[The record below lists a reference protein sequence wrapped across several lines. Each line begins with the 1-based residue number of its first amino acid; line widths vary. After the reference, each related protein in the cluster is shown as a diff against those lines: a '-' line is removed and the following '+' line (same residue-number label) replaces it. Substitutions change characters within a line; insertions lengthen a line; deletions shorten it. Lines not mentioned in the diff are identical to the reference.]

1 MIKLFEDYKNLNMI
15 DRSFLIPAHRSD
27 TVSLQGMK
35 VTPNSKVVINPIEPH
50 KFSTIM
56 DIYESQ
62 KDQIAMIIVRA
73 HNRQLLAIYPYADG
87 YTHEYADIA
96 TKMISYVNKQ
106 FFIQFTPFA
115 YQKCKMSEWYS
126 EWESTNSVA
135 TVKTIISRTVKRFY
149 ELVAPEGTTKK
160 WDCIFVYNDPA
171 VQQQRQNRRSSQI
184 NRVLTPSD
192 PNYDRYISS
201 LQDMFRTRAQ
211 KWIDDHRIDAKNAA
225 DIKKLLKGIK
235 NDRIKFRG
243 EIYNMTSRDMGR
255 YPNFELVYRM
265 NEDGNVDEK
274 HPYCIIIELEF
285 QGLKPTIKRIVGASS
300 YWDKSDR
307 QPI

>member
-15 DRSFLIPAHRSD
+15 DRSFLMPTRGSN
-27 TVSLQGMK
+27 TVSLEDIN

-50 KFSTIM
+50 KFSTII

-73 HNRQLLAIYPYADG
+73 HNRQLLAVYPVGRDSIG
-87 YTHEYADIA
+87 RQ
-96 TKMISYVNKQ
+96 MISYSYKDFVIK
-106 FFIQFTPFA
+106 FTPFA
-115 YQKCKMSEWYS
+115 YQKCQMNYWYS
-126 EWESTNSVA
+126 EQEVTDSVA
-135 TVKTIISRTVKRFY
+135 TVKTMISRTVKRFY

-160 WDCIFVYNDPA
+160 WDCIFVYNDPD
-171 VQQQRQNRRSSQI
+171 VQNQRQKRRSSQI

-192 PNYDRYISS
+192 PDYDRYIRS
-201 LQDMFRTRAQ
+201 LQDMFRIRAQ
-211 KWIDDHRIDAKNAA
+211 KWIDDHRIDAKNAT

-243 EIYNMTSRDMGR
+243 AIYNMTSRDMGK
-255 YPNFELVYRM
+255 YPNFELAYSIDD
-265 NEDGNVDEK
+265 DGNIDEK
-274 HPYCIIIELEF
+274 HPYYIIIELVF
-285 QGLKPTIKRIVGASS
+285 QGLKPTIKRIVGARNS
-300 YWDKSDR
+300 WDRSAR

>member
-15 DRSFLIPAHRSD
+15 DRSFLMPRRRNN
-27 TVSLQGMK
+27 TVSLQDIN

-50 KFSTIM
+50 KFSTII

-73 HNRQLLAIYPYADG
+73 HNRQLLAVYPVGRDSIG
-87 YTHEYADIA
+87 RQ
-96 TKMISYVNKQ
+96 MNSYSYKDFV
-106 FFIQFTPFA
+106 IQFTPFA
-115 YQKCKMSEWYS
+115 YQKCQMHYWYS
-126 EWESTNSVA
+126 EQEATDSVA
-135 TVKTIISRTVKRFY
+135 MVKTMISRTVKRFY

-160 WDCIFVYNDPA
+160 WDCIFVYNDPD
-171 VQQQRQNRRSSQI
+171 VQNQRQKRHLSQI

-192 PNYDRYISS
+192 PDYDRYIRS

-211 KWIDDHRIDAKNAA
+211 KWIDDHRIDAKNAT

-243 EIYNMTSRDMGR
+243 EIYNMISRDMGK
-255 YPNFELVYRM
+255 YPNFELVYGI
-265 NEDGNVDEK
+265 NDDGNIDEK
-274 HPYCIIIELEF
+274 HPYYIIIELVF
-285 QGLKPTIKRIVGASS
+285 QGLKPTIKRIVGASN
-300 YWDKSDR
+300 YWDRSYR

>member
-15 DRSFLIPAHRSD
+15 DRSFLIPVRGQN
-27 TVSLQGMK
+27 TVSLQGMP

-73 HNRQLLAIYPYADG
+73 HNRQLLAIYPRTRRNSVGAEIHS
-87 YTHEYADIA
+87 YTY
-96 TKMISYVNKQ
+96 KQ
-106 FFIQFTPFA
+106 FGIKFTPYA

-126 EWESTNSVA
+126 EQESTDSVA

-171 VQQQRQNRRSSQI
+171 VEQQRQNRRSSQI

-192 PNYDRYISS
+192 PNYDRYIRS

-211 KWIDDHRIDAKNAA
+211 KWIDDHRIDAKNAT

-243 EIYNMTSRDMGR
+243 EIYNMTSRDMGS

-265 NEDGNVDEK
+265 NEGGNVDEK